1 MSAMISTV
9 VIVGG
14 GQAGAQAVDT
24 LRREGFAGRLV
35 LIGDESLLPY
45 QRPPLSKKFL
55 SGEMAADRL
64 LFRHRG
70 FYDEHAVELKLGVR
84 ATGIEAGAHRV
95 ALSNGEEILY
105 DRLLLCTGAAPRRMS
120 CPGSDLGGV
129 HYLRNVDDAAAIA
142 AGLKTGARVLIVGG
156 GYIGLEIAAT
166 ARKMGCAVTVLEMA
180 DRVMNRVVASNVSEF
195 FEHEHRTQGVKIIC
209 NTRVVRFEGS
219 GRVERVVCADGSMHP
234 ADLLVVGI
242 GATANSELAASAGLK
257 CDNGIVVDETCRTSD
272 PAIFAAGDCTN
283 YFSPRYQARVRL
295 ESVDNAFEQSKAAA
309 LNILERPTV
318 YDRVPWFWSDQYDNK
333 LLIVGLS
340 QAHDQQLTRGD
351 PATRS
356 FSVCYLRGGELLAV
370 EAINHSK
377 DYMAARK
384 LIPERFRPDLD
395 KLADPQ
401 CAFKD
406 AGGAAAPAP
415 RGSL

>member
-1 MSAMISTV
+1 M
-9 VIVGG
+9 
-14 GQAGAQAVDT
+14 GA
-24 LRREGFAGRLV
+24 L
-35 LIGDESLLPY
+35 
-45 QRPPLSKKFL
+45 
-55 SGEMAADRL
+55 
-64 LFRHRG
+64 
-70 FYDEHAVELKLGVR
+70 
-84 ATGIEAGAHRV
+84 
-95 ALSNGEEILY
+95 
-105 DRLLLCTGAAPRRMS
+105 PRRMT
-120 CPGSDLGGV
+120 CPGSDLAGV
-129 HYLRNVDDAAAIA
+129 NYLRNVDDAAAIS
-142 AGLKTGARVLIVGG
+142 AGLKPGARVIIVGG

-166 ARKMGCAVTVLEMA
+166 ARGMGCAVSVLEMA
-180 DRVMNRVVASNVSEF
+180 DRVMNRVVASSVSEY

-219 GRVERVVCADGSMHP
+219 GRVERVVCADGSTHP
-234 ADLLVVGI
+234 ADLLMVGI
-242 GATANSELAASAGLK
+242 GAIANTQLAADAGLK
-257 CDNGIVVDETCRTSD
+257 CDNGIAVDESCRTSD

-340 QAHDQQLTRGD
+340 HAHDQQLTRGD

-370 EAINHSK
+370 EAINHSR

-395 KLADPQ
+395 KLADP
-401 CAFKD
+401 
-406 AGGAAAPAP
+406 
-415 RGSL
+415 

>member
-1 MSAMISTV
+1 MTVMVSTI

-24 LRREGFAGRLV
+24 LRREGFTGRLV
-35 LIGDESLLPY
+35 LICDEGLLPY

-55 SGEMAADRL
+55 SGEMAAERL
-64 LFRHRG
+64 LFRHRV
-70 FYDEHAVELKLGVR
+70 FYDEHAVDLKLGVR
-84 ATGIEAGAHRV
+84 AVRIETAARRI
-95 ALSNGEEILY
+95 ALSNGEEINY
-105 DRLLLCTGAAPRRMS
+105 DRLLLCCGAVPRRMS
-120 CPGSDLGGV
+120 CPGSDLAGV
-129 HYLRNVDDAAAIA
+129 HYLRNVDDAAAIHG
-142 AGLKTGARVLIVGG
+142 GLKPGARVVIVGG

-166 ARKMGCAVTVLEMA
+166 ARKMGCAVMVLEMA
-180 DRVMNRVVASNVSEF
+180 DRVMNRVVASNVSEY

-219 GRVERVVCADGSMHP
+219 GRVERVVCADGSAHP
-234 ADLLVVGI
+234 ADVLVVGI
-242 GATANSELAASAGLK
+242 GAIANTQLAADAGLK
-257 CDNGIVVDETCRTSD
+257 CDNGIVVDEACRTSD
-272 PAIFAAGDCTN
+272 PAIFAAGDCSSF
-283 YFSPRYQARVRL
+283 FSPRYQARVRL
-295 ESVDNAFEQSKAAA
+295 ESVDNAFEQAKAAA
-309 LNILERPTV
+309 LNMLERPTV

-340 QAHDQQLTRGD
+340 YAHDQQLTRGD

-356 FSVCYLRGGELLAV
+356 FSVCYLKGGELLAV
-370 EAINHSK
+370 EAVNHSK

-401 CAFKD
+401 LALKD
-406 AGGAAAPAP
+406 TGGGSAPA
-415 RGSL
+415 L

>member
-35 LIGDESLLPY
+35 LISDESLLPY

-70 FYDEHAVELKLGVR
+70 FYDEHAVELKLSVR
-84 ATGIEAGAHRV
+84 ATGIEAGARQV
-95 ALSNGEEILY
+95 TLSNGEEIRY
-105 DRLLLCTGAAPRRMS
+105 DRLLLCTGAAPRRMA
-120 CPGSDLGGV
+120 CPGSDLDGV
-129 HYLRNVDDAAAIA
+129 HYLRNVEDAAAIS
-142 AGLKTGARVLIVGG
+142 AGLKPGARLIIVGG

-166 ARKMGCAVTVLEMA
+166 ARKMGCAVSVLEMA

-242 GATANSELAASAGLK
+242 GAIANSQLAADAGLK
-257 CDNGIVVDETCRTSD
+257 CDNGIVVDESCRTSD

-309 LNILERPTV
+309 LNMLERPTV

-340 QAHDQQLTRGD
+340 HAHDQQLTRGD

-370 EAINHSK
+370 EAINHSR

-384 LIPERFRPDLD
+384 LIPERFRPNLD

-401 CAFKD
+401 VAFKD
-406 AGGAAAPAP
+406 AGDAAAPTP
-415 RGSL
+415 